1 MGRLTLNILLSFA
14 QFERE
19 VIAER
24 VRDKIRASR
33 QKGMWMGGNVPFG
46 YRVENRK
53 LVVHE
58 PDATTVRSI
67 FERFV
72 RIGSATVLARELR
85 DEGVAAPSGKPFDK
99 GALYHLLNNRTYLGL
114 AVHKGT
120 AYPGEHAA
128 IIDQDLWDKVHAILA
143 ENARTRS
150 ARTRAQTP
158 ALLKGLIFGPTGAA
172 MSPTHTRKGNRLYR
186 YYVSQD
192 VLKRGPDACPVGR
205 VPAAEIEAAVIDQLR
220 GVFRQPE
227 IIVGTWRAARAE
239 QDDVTEDEAR
249 EALLAARPAVG
260 RAVPGR
266 AGADRAAAGRAG
278 RGADARR
285 RGPAAAERAR
295 RAGAGSGGRAGGRQH
310 EHAGDGLGGRR
321 DDHDPHPDDVQ
332 EARRAEDDRDA
343 GRRAVGAAAAG
354 RQRHGQGAGAG
365 VPVAADVRER
375 AVCEPDR
382 AGRRREDYAALSDEC
397 PTARASCAGIGG
409 DDPRWKAA
417 GKLDFA
423 GPEQCRA
430 GQVGRAEKQPFW
442 LVVSELG

>member
-53 LVVHE
+53 LLVHE

-85 DEGVAAPSGKPFDK
+85 DEGVTAPSGKPFDK

-158 ALLKGLIFGPTGAA
+158 ALLKGLLFGPTGAA

-249 EALLAARPAVG
+249 EALLQLDPLWDELFPAEQARIVQLLVERVDVRMQGVEVRLRPNGLSRSWSRDV
-260 RAVPGR
+260 
-266 AGADRAAAGRAG
+266 AGNRRAAA
-278 RGADARR
+278 
-285 RGPAAAERAR
+285 
-295 RAGAGSGGRAGGRQH
+295 
-310 EHAGDGLGGRR
+310 
-321 DDHDPHPDDVQ
+321 
-332 EARRAEDDRDA
+332 
-343 GRRAVGAAAAG
+343 
-354 RQRHGQGAGAG
+354 
-365 VPVAADVRER
+365 
-375 AVCEPDR
+375 
-382 AGRRREDYAALSDEC
+382 
-397 PTARASCAGIGG
+397 
-409 DDPRWKAA
+409 
-417 GKLDFA
+417 
-423 GPEQCRA
+423 
-430 GQVGRAEKQPFW
+430 
-442 LVVSELG
+442 